1 VSVGVKPVQSGIV
14 IVRDRNAIL
23 KRLAW
28 AHVQED
34 IVSVP
39 AQRNVQAVKMEN
51 RRLLQLLWSA
61 TVSMSPALSRHTGGT
76 YASLY
81 SMPSNR

>member
-1 VSVGVKPVQSGIV
+1 VSVDVKPVQSGIV

-34 IVSVP
+34 IVSV
-39 AQRNVQAVKMEN
+39 AARRNVQAVKMEPPHGDP
-51 RRLLQLLWSA
+51 Q
-61 TVSMSPALSRHTGGT
+61 ALRCS
-76 YASLY
+76 
-81 SMPSNR
+81 